1 MLVFNRPPSI
11 AFRTAGTDQMSA
23 KLGEILVREN
33 LLTAQQLREALDYQ
47 REHGGRLGF
56 NLVKLGLVS
65 DDMITAVLSRQY
77 GVPSVNLELF
87 DIDGPVLRLIPQEV
101 AQKYSVLPL
110 SRVGATLTLAMVD
123 PTNVFAMDDIKF
135 MTGLNIE
142 PVVVSEA
149 SVQEAIAKYYDTT
162 REIELASIAD
172 LTFDG
177 VGGKNYNGNGHS
189 NGNGSN
195 GHKSD
200 LVTLDTLD
208 LDTETVEG
216 LEVIDDDEE
225 IDLSSLARMSEDAPV
240 VRLVNV
246 LLVDSLRRGASD
258 IHIEP
263 YEKDMRIRFRIDGML
278 YDVMHPPMRMR
289 DALISRLKIMA
300 KLDISEKRLPQDGRI
315 KIKVKIE
322 GRSRELDF
330 RVSSLPTLFGE
341 KVVLRLL
348 DKDNLMLDMT
358 KLGFEEESLVK
369 FQRNIARPYGMVLV
383 TGPTGSGKTNTLY
396 SALQSLNREDTNI
409 MTAEDPV
416 EFNLHGINQVQ
427 MKEQIGLNFAAALRS
442 FLRQDPNI
450 VLVGEIRDFETAEI
464 AIKAAL
470 TGHLV
475 LSTLH
480 TNDAPSTI
488 SRLMNMGIEPFLV
501 ATSVNL
507 IQAQRLIRRV
517 CKDCKTEQ
525 QAPMEA
531 LIEVGFKPDEA
542 RQVKTFKGRGCQT
555 CNNTGYKGRIGLY
568 EVMEITDEI
577 RELIMIGA
585 SSLELRKKAVDDG
598 MITLRQSGI
607 HKIRAG
613 VTTLEEVVR
622 ETVA

>member
-1 MLVFNRPPSI
+1 
-11 AFRTAGTDQMSA
+11 MSA

-33 LLTAQQLREALDYQ
+33 LISPQHLREALDYQ
-47 REHGGRLGF
+47 RENGGRLGF

-77 GVPSVNLELF
+77 GIPSVNLDLF
-87 DIDGPVLRLIPQEV
+87 QIDESVLRLIPQEV
-101 AQKYSVLPL
+101 AQKHCVLPL

-123 PTNVFAMDDIKF
+123 PTNVFAMDDVKF
-135 MTGLNIE
+135 MTGLNVE
-142 PVVVSEA
+142 PVVVAEA
-149 SVQEAIAKYYDTT
+149 SIQHAIAKYYGTS
-162 REIELASIAD
+162 REIELAAVSNEEVVYAR
-172 LTFDG
+172 
-177 VGGKNYNGNGHS
+177 
-189 NGNGSN
+189 NGNGSRAD
-195 GHKSD
+195 GGITHDD
-200 LVTLDTLD
+200 LVSLDSID
-208 LDTETVEG
+208 FDEDHEG
-216 LEVIDDDEE
+216 DVQVLEDNEE
-225 IDLSSLARMSEDAPV
+225 IDLSTLSRMSEDAPV

-246 LLVDSLRRGASD
+246 LLVDALRRGASD

-263 YEKDMRIRFRIDGML
+263 YEKELRIRFRIDGVL
-278 YDVMHPPMRMR
+278 YDVMHPPLKLR
-289 DALISRLKIMA
+289 DALISRVKIMS

-315 KIKVKIE
+315 KVKVKVDS
-322 GRSRELDF
+322 RSRELDF
-330 RVSSLPTLFGE
+330 RVSTLPTLFGE

-348 DKDNLMLDMT
+348 DKMNLMLDMT
-358 KLGFEEESLVK
+358 KLGFEPESLVK
-369 FQRNIARPYGMVLV
+369 FQRNIAKPYGMVLV

-396 SALQSLNREDTNI
+396 SALQSLNTVDTNI

-416 EFNLHGINQVQ
+416 EFNLMGINQVQ

-450 VLVGEIRDFETAEI
+450 ILVGEIRDFETAEI

-470 TGHLV
+470 TGHMV

-517 CKDCKTEQ
+517 CKECKQEHPT
-525 QAPMEA
+525 PPEA
-531 LIEVGFKPDEA
+531 LIEIGFSAEEA
-542 RQVKTFKGRGCQT
+542 KSLKTYKGQGCST

-568 EVMEITDEI
+568 EVLDVTDEI
-577 RELIMIGA
+577 RELILIGA
-585 SSLELRKKAVDDG
+585 SALELRKKAIDDG
-598 MITLRQSGI
+598 MITLRDSGL

-613 VTTLEEVVR
+613 VTTIEEVVR

>member
-1 MLVFNRPPSI
+1 
-11 AFRTAGTDQMSA
+11 MSA

-33 LLTAQQLREALDYQ
+33 LLTPQQLREALEFQ
-47 REHGGRLGF
+47 RENGGRLGF

-87 DIDGPVLRLIPQEV
+87 DIDESVIRLIPREV
-101 AQKYSVLPL
+101 ADKYSVLPL

-149 SVQEAIAKYYDTT
+149 SVQDAIAKYYSQS
-162 REIELASIAD
+162 REIELARDIEVNASEN
-172 LTFDG
+172 G
-177 VGGKNYNGNGHS
+177 NGNGHFDSLS
-189 NGNGSN
+189 NPTM
-195 GHKSD
+195 
-200 LVTLDTLD
+200 TLDQLD
-208 LDTETVEG
+208 FDAEAGAGV
-216 LEVIDDDEE
+216 EVIDEDEE
-225 IDLSSLARMSEDAPV
+225 IDLTNLTRMSEDAPV

-246 LLVDSLRRGASD
+246 LLSDALQRAASD
-258 IHIEP
+258 IHVEP
-263 YEKDMRIRFRIDGML
+263 YEREMRIRFRIDGVL
-278 YDVMHPPMRMR
+278 YDVMHPPLRLR
-289 DALISRLKIMA
+289 DALISRIKIMA

-315 KIKVKIE
+315 KIKLKAH

-330 RVSSLPTLFGE
+330 RVSTLPTLFGE

-348 DKDNLMLDMT
+348 DKERLMLDMT
-358 KLGFEEESLVK
+358 KLGFEPESLVK
-369 FQRNIARPYGMVLV
+369 FQRNISRPYGMVLV

-396 SALQSLNREDTNI
+396 SALQTLNQPETNI

-416 EFNLHGINQVQ
+416 EFNLPGINQVQ

-450 VLVGEIRDFETAEI
+450 ILVGEIRDFETAEI

-517 CKDCKTEQ
+517 CKDCRVEN
-525 QAPMEA
+525 PLPPEA
-531 LIEVGFKPDEA
+531 LTEVGFTAEES
-542 RQVKTFKGRGCQT
+542 KTMKTYKGTGCKT

-568 EVMEITDEI
+568 EVMEVTDEI
-577 RELIMIGA
+577 RELILIGA
-585 SSLELRKKAVDDG
+585 SALELRKRAIEDG
-598 MITLRQSGI
+598 MISLRESGLQ
-607 HKIRAG
+607 KIRNG

>member
-1 MLVFNRPPSI
+1 
-11 AFRTAGTDQMSA
+11 MSA

-33 LLTAQQLREALDYQ
+33 LISPQHLREALDYQ
-47 REHGGRLGF
+47 REHGGRLGY

-77 GVPSVNLELF
+77 GIPSVNLELF
-87 DIDGPVLRLIPQEV
+87 QIDEHVLQLIPQEV

-110 SRVGATLTLAMVD
+110 SRVGASLTLAMVD

-135 MTGLNIE
+135 MTGLNVE
-142 PVVVSEA
+142 PVVVAEA
-149 SVQEAIAKYYDTT
+149 SIQHAIAKYYGTS
-162 REIELASIAD
+162 REIELSSISVDEVVLEAMNGKSSNGGGITNAD
-172 LTFDG
+172 LVSLDSIEFDTDR
-177 VGGKNYNGNGHS
+177 S
-189 NGNGSN
+189 E
-195 GHKSD
+195 D
-200 LVTLDTLD
+200 
-208 LDTETVEG
+208 VEVV
-216 LEVIDDDEE
+216 EDNEE
-225 IDLSSLARMSEDAPV
+225 IDLTTLSRLSEDAPV

-246 LLVDSLRRGASD
+246 LLVDALRRGASD

-263 YEKDMRIRFRIDGML
+263 YEKELRIRFRIDGVL
-278 YDVMHPPMRMR
+278 YDVMRPPLKMR
-289 DALISRLKIMA
+289 DALISRVKIMS

-315 KIKVKIE
+315 KIKVKIDA
-322 GRSRELDF
+322 RSRELDF
-330 RVSSLPTLFGE
+330 RVSTLPTLFGE

-348 DKDNLMLDMT
+348 DKENLMLDMT
-358 KLGFEEESLVK
+358 KLGFEPESLVK
-369 FQRNIARPYGMVLV
+369 FQRNISKPYGMVLV

-396 SALQSLNREDTNI
+396 SALQSLNTVQTNI

-416 EFNLHGINQVQ
+416 EFNLMGVNQVQ

-450 VLVGEIRDFETAEI
+450 ILVGEIRDFETAEI

-517 CKDCKTEQ
+517 CKDCKREHPT
-525 QAPMEA
+525 PPEA
-531 LIEVGFKPDEA
+531 LMEVGFTAEDAKSL
-542 RQVKTFKGRGCQT
+542 KTFKGKGCST

-568 EVMEITDEI
+568 EVMEVNDEI
-577 RELIMIGA
+577 RELILIGA
-585 SSLELRKKAVDDG
+585 SSLELRKKAIEDG
-598 MITLRQSGI
+598 MITLRESGLQ
-607 HKIRAG
+607 KVRNG
-613 VTTLEEVVR
+613 LTTLEEVVR